1 MWPGGVQLLQ
11 HLEPVTVGQTEVEQH
26 HIPPLTEGQRHRF
39 GGRACLAEL
48 HAIGQALHELDQ
60 STAHQRVIVHDENAN
75 HRSGRLWP
83 WGAGGNHAATRVPPP
98 ERGATSNTPPS
109 TAARSRIPKIP
120 SERGPVVPASVIPP
134 PSSLTSRV
142 TQSLFTPSS
151 MFTRVAPAWRDT
163 FVSASCT
170 MRNSAVASS
179 SLFRIV
185 QEALTDRKSTRL
197 NSSHSQISYA
207 VFCLKKKKK
216 KC

>member
-11 HLEPVTVGQTEVEQH
+11 HLEPVTVGQPKVEQH
-26 HIPPLTEGQRHRF
+26 HIPPLTEGQRPRF

-75 HRSGRLWP
+75 HRSARLWP

-120 SERGPVVPASVIPP
+120 SERGPGVPASVKTPP
-134 PSSLTSRV
+134 ASFTSRG
-142 TQSLFTPSS
+142 TRLLLTPGSV
-151 MFTRVAPAWRDT
+151 FTRLAPPWRGA
-163 FVSASCT
+163 FV
-170 MRNSAVASS
+170 
-179 SLFRIV
+179 
-185 QEALTDRKSTRL
+185 
-197 NSSHSQISYA
+197 
-207 VFCLKKKKK
+207 
-216 KC
+216 